1 MNVSVWEVP
10 IRIYNTDL
18 EPVIRALHEDSRQ
31 GGRVQIVL
39 TKLKRGDRCVRRNPG
54 AVFQHLKIKRK
65 CVKLL
70 VLAFPD
76 RPQYHH
82 VRSVSTIAQCRL
94 QYDPDQRLCQPPSPF
109 PQIQDV
115 HVNAWIMSTS
125 KFKST
130 LKRKF
135 SSVYLGSS
143 GPCRGC
149 RSLTGLHDDRLGCT
163 VGPVRAKSGIVV
175 KNLVSIC
182 KNHHKGQRITC
193 LYKKKHIRLTTLS
206 NILNAW

>member
-1 MNVSVWEVP
+1 MNVSVWEVS

-65 CVKLL
+65 CVKLI

-82 VRSVSTIAQCRL
+82 VRSVSTITQCRL
-94 QYDPDQRLCQPPSPF
+94 QYDPDLRLCQPPF
-109 PQIQDV
+109 PLPSNTGCTCKRLDDV
-115 HVNAWIMSTS
+115 EVHSN
-125 KFKST
+125 
-130 LKRKF
+130 
-135 SSVYLGSS
+135 GSS
-143 GPCRGC
+143 RLFTLGPAVHAEGAGALQVCMTTASGALWVPSVQSPALSLRTWFPFARTITKARG
-149 RSLTGLHDDRLGCT
+149 SH
-163 VGPVRAKSGIVV
+163 
-175 KNLVSIC
+175 VSI
-182 KNHHKGQRITC
+182 R
-193 LYKKKHIRLTTLS
+193 R
-206 NILNAW
+206 NI

>member
-94 QYDPDQRLCQPPSPF
+94 QYDPDLHLCQPLSPL
-109 PQIQDV
+109 PT
-115 HVNAWIMSTS
+115 NT
-125 KFKST
+125 
-130 LKRKF
+130 
-135 SSVYLGSS
+135 
-143 GPCRGC
+143 
-149 RSLTGLHDDRLGCT
+149 GCT
-163 VGPVRAKSGIVV
+163 
-175 KNLVSIC
+175 C
-182 KNHHKGQRITC
+182 K
-193 LYKKKHIRLTTLS
+193 RLDYVD
-206 NILNAW
+206 